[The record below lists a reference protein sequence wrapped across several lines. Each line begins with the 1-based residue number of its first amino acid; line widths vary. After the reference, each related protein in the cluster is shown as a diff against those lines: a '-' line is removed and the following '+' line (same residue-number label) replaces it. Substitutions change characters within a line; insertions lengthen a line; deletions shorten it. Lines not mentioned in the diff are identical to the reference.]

1 MEQHLTKL
9 NSIKTISLTEV
20 ERNLL
25 RAHAAHIM
33 VTKPSQSIES
43 LFRRGV
49 HHGLR
54 IALSSFLFVVFV
66 GGSVSAVADNALPG
80 DPLYSFKLN
89 VNEQVKG
96 FFLKTPEEKVVYT
109 KARIETRMKEMT
121 TLAQSNTLTKEKQA
135 TVQKA
140 IDDHVA
146 DLSTDLTAL
155 SSVAPSTALN
165 VTATLETSLQANK
178 DTLLNSSTGTSTAT
192 TDAIKTVDN
201 ALKKVSDQ
209 EVKIISKEID
219 SISTDIS
226 TTTDTSAS
234 TTTDTQIAPPV
245 TPAAP

>member
-1 MEQHLTKL
+1 MEQRLTKL
-9 NSIKTISLTEV
+9 NTIKSISLSEE

-33 VTKPSQSIES
+33 VTKPSQSVES

-54 IALSSFLFVVFV
+54 IALSSFLFVIFV

-109 KARIETRMKEMT
+109 KSRIETRMKEMT
-121 TLAQSNTLTKEKQA
+121 TLAQSQTLTKEKQA

-146 DLSTDLTAL
+146 DLSTDLNTLSAL
-155 SSVAPSTALN
+155 APSTALN
-165 VTATLETSLQANK
+165 VTTTLETSLQANK
-178 DTLLNSSTGTSTAT
+178 DVLLNSSTVDTTAT
-192 TDAIKTVDN
+192 ADAIATVDG

-209 EVKIISKEID
+209 EVKIISKEIE
-219 SISTDIS
+219 SITTDIS
-226 TTTDTSAS
+226 TVS
-234 TTTDTQIAPPV
+234 TTPD
-245 TPAAP
+245 

>member
-1 MEQHLTKL
+1 MEQNLTKL
-9 NSIKTISLTEV
+9 NTLKVLSLTEE

-25 RAHAAHIM
+25 RAHAAHVM
-33 VTKPSQSIES
+33 VTKPSQSVES

-54 IALSSFLFVVFV
+54 IALSSFLFVIFI

-146 DLSTDLTAL
+146 TLSTDLTAL
-155 SSVAPSTALN
+155 SDVAPSTALN

-178 DTLLNSSTGTSTAT
+178 DALLNGASSDTIAT
-192 TDAIKTVDN
+192 TDAIKTVDG

-219 SISTDIS
+219 SI
-226 TTTDTSAS
+226 TTDT
-234 TTTDTQIAPPV
+234 TDTDTTIDTESTISIPPL

>member
-9 NSIKTISLTEV
+9 NKIKSISLTEA
-20 ERNLL
+20 ERGLL
-25 RAHAAHIM
+25 RAHAAHVM

-54 IALSSFLFVVFV
+54 IALSSFLFVIFV

-96 FFLKTPEEKVVYT
+96 FFLKTPEQKVVYT

-121 TLAQSNTLTKEKQA
+121 ELAQSQTLTKEKQA

-146 DLSTDLTAL
+146 DLSTDLNAL
-155 SSVAPSTALN
+155 SSVSPATALN
-165 VTATLETSLQANK
+165 VTTTLETSLQANK
-178 DTLLNSSTGTSTAT
+178 ETLLMNAT
-192 TDAIKTVDN
+192 TADNASTEEAIRTVEG

-226 TTTDTSAS
+226 NTLESTSETDLTTP
-234 TTTDTQIAPPV
+234 PPV
-245 TPAAP
+245 TPVAP